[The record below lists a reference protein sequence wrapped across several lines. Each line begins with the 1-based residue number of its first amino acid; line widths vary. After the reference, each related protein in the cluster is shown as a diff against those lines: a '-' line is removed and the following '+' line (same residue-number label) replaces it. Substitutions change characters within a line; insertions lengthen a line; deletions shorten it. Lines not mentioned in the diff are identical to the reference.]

1 VKTEAD
7 FWACSQCRSINPLK
21 SERCY
26 SCHTPRAVAAVKPT
40 ELSVTDTKPRPFVVV
55 YEFRSSEGRAVL
67 ATIAMVMSTLGAAV
81 AVWMNWS
88 IVQLRAEGESA
99 SADRLLDERLPFF
112 AIAVLL
118 GGVALLAYGAWIS
131 RVVANL
137 PALGAGYSRV
147 SPTMAFI
154 EPLIPGVNLYSLP
167 TRAAEVV
174 GKLDGGTGPLV
185 LIVLAWFLA
194 VGPAAV
200 GAWILRV
207 AYLAESGADR
217 FRTIGL
223 TSVGIFAFE
232 ALAIFLVLVVIWRIE
247 GLCRVRAGE
256 SKP

>member
-26 SCHTPRAVAAVKPT
+26 SCHTPRSVAAVKPT
-40 ELSVTDTKPRPFVVV
+40 ELSVTDTKPLPIVAVE
-55 YEFRSSEGRAVL
+55 EFRSSEGRAVL
-67 ATIAMVMSTLGAAV
+67 ATIALVMFALGAAL
-81 AVWMNWS
+81 AVWMSWS
-88 IVQLRAEGESA
+88 IVELRAEGESA
-99 SADRLLDERLPFF
+99 TADRLLDESLPFL
-112 AIAVLL
+112 AIAAVL
-118 GGVALLAYGAWIS
+118 GVVAFLAYGAWIS

-167 TRAAEVV
+167 TRAAEVA
-174 GKLDGGTGPLV
+174 GRLGGGTGPLV
-185 LIVLAWFLA
+185 LIVLAWFFA

-207 AYLAESGADR
+207 AYLAESGADQL
-217 FRTIGL
+217 RTIGL
-223 TSVGIFAFE
+223 TAVGIFAFE
-232 ALAIFLVLVVIWRIE
+232 ALAIALGIVVIWRIE
-247 GLCRVRAGE
+247 GLCRARSGE